1 MDDVTPAAPAL
12 ARGRGSAPAAFP
24 DAIPGGRSDRA
35 YWLALLAV
43 ALIVRLAFVFMVPD
57 RIQWPDGREYEGVG
71 RMLVERGTYGMQT
84 LRPPGYPTLIAAV
97 YAVFGESLRT
107 LRLVEAVLGTLAVG
121 LIGVVG
127 TRSFGRMAGIVSA
140 TLAALHPVLSFL
152 PSTQFCE
159 NTLVLVVTLAFAS
172 LFGAWRR
179 GGAWRWALAGALFGI
194 AILIRPNA
202 VLLLPGLGVG
212 LFFAARAQRR
222 RWTGPAL
229 AFLAG
234 VVLALGPWV
243 VRNHQAHDRWFF
255 VVTGGG
261 RTFWYS
267 NNPRANAETAIPVRP
282 DSAML
287 AVLFSLPDDI
297 ARENYYYRQGRD
309 FMRRHPGRAAVLF
322 AKELRNLYS
331 LYPEPITRT
340 YINRWSRWAQG
351 AASAFLFAGV
361 LMALARFRAEP
372 ALWVL
377 AGGIATFSL
386 GSAVFLTLFR
396 YRMAIEPCLLWMAGL
411 GWSVA
416 RSRWETSR
424 GRQGGPG

>member
-1 MDDVTPAAPAL
+1 MDDVTAAAPAL
-12 ARGRGSAPAAFP
+12 PRERGFAPSASPEAA
-24 DAIPGGRSDRA
+24 PGGRPDRV

-43 ALIVRLAFVFMVPD
+43 ALIARLAFVFMVPD

-71 RMLVERGTYGMQT
+71 RMLVERGTYGNQT

-121 LIGVVG
+121 LIGAVG
-127 TRSFGRMAGIVSA
+127 SRVFGRTAGLVGA
-140 TLAALHPVLSFL
+140 TLAALHPVLAFL

-159 NTLVLVVTLAFAS
+159 NTLVLVVTLAFAA
-172 LFGAWRR
+172 LFSAWRR
-179 GGAWRWALAGALFGI
+179 GEVWRWALAGALFGI

-202 VLLLPGLGVG
+202 VLLFPGMAVG
-212 LFFAARAQRR
+212 LFFAARAGRR
-222 RWTGPAL
+222 RWIGPAL
-229 AFLAG
+229 AFVAG
-234 VVLALGPWV
+234 VVLAVGPWV
-243 VRNHQAHDRWFF
+243 VREHRVHDRWYF

-287 AVLFSLPDDI
+287 TVLYSLPDDV

-351 AASAFLFAGV
+351 VASAFLFAGV
-361 LMALARFRAEP
+361 LMGLARFRAEP
-372 ALWVL
+372 ALWIL

-396 YRMAIEPCLLWMAGL
+396 YRMAIEPCLLWIAGL
-411 GWSVA
+411 GWSLA
-416 RSRWETSR
+416 WSRWEASR
-424 GRQGGPG
+424 A